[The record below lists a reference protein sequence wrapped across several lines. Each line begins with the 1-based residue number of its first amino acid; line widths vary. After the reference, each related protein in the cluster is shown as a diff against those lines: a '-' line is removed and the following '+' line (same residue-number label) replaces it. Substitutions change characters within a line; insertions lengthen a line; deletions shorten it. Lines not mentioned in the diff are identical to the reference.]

1 MYQLQGETDDDQN
14 ECVTDEV
21 LVAVVHDR
29 VGKPPCGQERNTGL
43 VKGEVEITKSRA
55 NGKGQ

>member
-29 VGKPPCGQERNTGL
+29 VGKPPCGQERNTRTRKRGGRDNQ
-43 VKGEVEITKSRA
+43 VA
-55 NGKGQ
+55 C